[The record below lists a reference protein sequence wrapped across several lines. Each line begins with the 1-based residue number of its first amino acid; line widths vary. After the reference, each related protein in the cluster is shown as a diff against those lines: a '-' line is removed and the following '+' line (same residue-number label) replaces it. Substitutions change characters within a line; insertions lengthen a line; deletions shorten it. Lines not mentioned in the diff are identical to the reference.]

1 MTYCLKDGPGLL
13 PVLATQPQVANPNPI
28 LPTIHFTNPMKKLLF
43 PALLT
48 ISAGLAIASPNKAY
62 SQLMD
67 ACDRSY
73 TIGEQTKTLAQLT
86 DREFAQNNQNGC
98 AMTPEKY
105 EIVIYE
111 MGLCTGSNPISGGT
125 LDRTNCTATF
135 TNSSGQTVDLAGSNS
150 VTLDAS
156 NSSKPSPD
164 TYTWGYMVMANTFGL
179 IGSFKTAD
187 STWMSTAGAIASS
200 ARTRSVEFTDTL
212 TDFGSGNSCESS
224 ANATMSLGTM
234 YAIVTDSDLNEDT
247 TCSSNVITRLVGAF
261 SPSSSYTISES
272 TTAVKITFT
281 VTDNGMS
288 VIPDL
293 FQGGARMFASGPFQM
308 EITTIEQIQLQL

>member
-1 MTYCLKDGPGLL
+1 
-13 PVLATQPQVANPNPI
+13 
-28 LPTIHFTNPMKKLLF
+28 MKKLIL

-48 ISAGLAIASPNKAY
+48 ISAGLTIAFPNKAY
-62 SQLMD
+62 SQSMD
-67 ACDRSY
+67 SCDRSY
-73 TIGEQTKTLAQLT
+73 SITDPITRLTSTKTLAQLT
-86 DREFAQNNQNGC
+86 DQEFSSNNQNGC

-111 MGLCTGSNPISGGT
+111 MGLCTSDPISGGT

-156 NSSKPSPD
+156 SASKPPAN

-179 IGSFKTAD
+179 KGSMATGD
-187 STWMSTAGAIASS
+187 NTWRTTSTTTASS
-200 ARTRSVEFTDTL
+200 SSSSNAEFTESL
-212 TDFGSGNSCESS
+212 TDFGSGNTCESS
-224 ANATMSLGTM
+224 GQATMALGTM
-234 YAIVTDSDLNEDT
+234 SAIVTDSDLNEDT

-261 SPSSSYTISES
+261 SPTTSYTITDS

-288 VIPDL
+288 VLPNPSSPFGVDE
-293 FQGGARMFASGPFQM
+293 FGSGPFQM
-308 EITTIEQIQLQL
+308 EITTIE

>member
-1 MTYCLKDGPGLL
+1 
-13 PVLATQPQVANPNPI
+13 
-28 LPTIHFTNPMKKLLF
+28 MKKLLF

-48 ISAGLAIASPNKAY
+48 ISAGLAIALPNKSY
-62 SQLMD
+62 SQAMD
-67 ACDRSY
+67 ACDASS
-73 TIGEQTKTLAQLT
+73 LT
-86 DREFAQNNQNGC
+86 DAQFASTYSDGC

-125 LDRTNCTATF
+125 LDRTNCTATY

-156 NSSKPSPD
+156 SASKPSPN

-179 IGSFKTAD
+179 QGSITTSENTWRTTSTTA
-187 STWMSTAGAIASS
+187 ASS
-200 ARTRSVEFTDTL
+200 SSSSNGEFTETL

-234 YAIVTDSDLNEDT
+234 HAIVTDSDLNEDT
-247 TCSSNVITRLVGAF
+247 TCDSSVITRLVGAF
-261 SPSSSYTISES
+261 SPTTSYTISES

-288 VIPDL
+288 VIPASSSP
-293 FQGGARMFASGPFQM
+293 FGVEMFGGGPFQM
-308 EITTIEQIQLQL
+308 EITTIE

>member
-1 MTYCLKDGPGLL
+1 
-13 PVLATQPQVANPNPI
+13 
-28 LPTIHFTNPMKKLLF
+28 MKKLIL

-48 ISAGLAIASPNKAY
+48 ISAGLTIAFPSKAY
-62 SQLMD
+62 SQSMD

-73 TIGEQTKTLAQLT
+73 SITDQNTGLTSTKTLAELT
-86 DREFAQNNQNGC
+86 DQEFSQNNQNGC

-111 MGLCTGSNPISGGT
+111 MGLCTGSGSPISGGT

-156 NSSKPSPD
+156 SASKPPAN

-179 IGSFKTAD
+179 KGSMATGSNTWRTTSTTA
-187 STWMSTAGAIASS
+187 ASS
-200 ARTRSVEFTDTL
+200 SSSSNAEFTESL
-212 TDFGSGNSCESS
+212 TDFGSGNTCESS
-224 ANATMSLGTM
+224 GQATMSLGTM
-234 YAIVTDSDLNEDT
+234 SAIVTDSDLNEDT
-247 TCSSNVITRLVGAF
+247 TCSSNVITRLIGAF
-261 SPSSSYTISES
+261 SPTTSYTITDS

-288 VIPDL
+288 VLPNPSSPFGVDE
-293 FQGGARMFASGPFQM
+293 FGSGPFQM
-308 EITTIEQIQLQL
+308 EITTIE